1 MTSSSPL
8 KLKRSPAGEN
18 PQGDAG
24 PAKGA
29 WKILIVDDET
39 EVHSVTKLALNGYRF
54 AGKGLQF
61 LDAHSGAEARDIL
74 AAHDDIA
81 LVLLDVVMETDHAG
95 LDVVGYIRETL
106 GNRLTR
112 IVLRTGQ
119 PGQAPEKR
127 VIIDFDI
134 NDYKE
139 KTELTAQK
147 LFTLMSA
154 SLRSYRDMVALEDSR
169 QGLKKIIDASAN
181 IFTQTSMQ
189 KFAEGAL
196 EQLLSLLRVK
206 KGDAFY
212 GRRIDA
218 MAALRKDSRV
228 EILAG
233 TGKYARAERQASQG
247 GMPGTIMSGTIMPGT
262 IPDTM
267 PDIMDELP
275 AEIDGL
281 LEKAADRNIILDRQ
295 ILSYHKGSSGHE
307 NFLYVGG
314 DVDMETV
321 DRDMI
326 ELYARNVGLAFE
338 NVDLHRQIEETQRE
352 VVYRLAE
359 AVETRSM
366 ETGNHLK
373 RVAAMCKLLALEYGL
388 SEDEAEI
395 LMYASP
401 LHDVGKIAIPDAILN
416 KPGKLDAAEWEVM
429 KTHAELG
436 HRMLA
441 SSDKPILKAGAIIAL
456 EHHEKWDGTGYPNGK
471 AGEDIHIYG
480 RIVAIADVYDALA
493 SKRCYKDAWALGDI
507 YTFVKSEKG
516 RHFDPDIVDALT
528 RNLDYVQQ
536 IMVDYSDGE
545 NGFFGDPRVRPL

>member
-1 MTSSSPL
+1 MTRSSPL
-8 KLKRSPAGEN
+8 KLKRSPVGES

-39 EVHSVTKLALNGYRF
+39 EVHSVTRLALNGYRF

-61 LDAHSGAEARDIL
+61 LDAHSGAEAMDIL

-169 QGLKKIIDASAN
+169 RGLKKIIDASAN

-233 TGKYARAERQASQG
+233 TGKYARAERQASQE
-247 GMPGTIMSGTIMPGT
+247 GMPDTTM
-262 IPDTM
+262 PDTM
-267 PDIMDELP
+267 PDTMSGTMPNTIDELP

-281 LEKAADRNIILDRQ
+281 LEKAADRNIIMDRQ
-295 ILSYHKGSSGHE
+295 ILSYHKGRSGHE

-352 VVYRLAE
+352 VVYRLGE

-373 RVAAMCKLLALEYGL
+373 RVAAMCRLLALEYGL
-388 SEDEAEI
+388 GEEEAEI

-401 LHDVGKIAIPDAILN
+401 LHDVGKIGIPDAILN

-429 KTHAELG
+429 KTHSELG

-456 EHHEKWDGTGYPNGK
+456 EHHEKWDGTGYPYGK
-471 AGEDIHIYG
+471 AGEDIHIYA

-493 SKRCYKDAWALGDI
+493 SKRCYKDIWPLGDI

-516 RHFDPDIVDALT
+516 RHFDPDIVDVLT

-536 IMVDYSDGE
+536 IMVDYADAQAGL
-545 NGFFGDPRVRPL
+545 FGKPRAVSL